1 MSTVDVALN
10 APLRAGDRVFTFSV
24 PPALTST
31 VRPGVAVRV
40 PFGRQTATGFVVGE
54 ADGQPSEVRP
64 LAAVDDRVPV
74 LPQDLVEL
82 ARWMAGHYVCSVG
95 EALWA
100 MIPPLAAVARRARS
114 RASIQETDAAT
125 APAEPPTAQ
134 ESAVPAEEPLT
145 VGEVAGILEHD
156 PTARILVI
164 AADERFGAY
173 LDALRWVQRRQRRAL
188 VLLPEV
194 VQAERTLEWIR
205 RNVTPDAALLHG
217 DLPPSRR
224 WTVWR
229 AIQAGESAVV
239 VGTRLAAFSP
249 VPDLGLIIIDHEEDA
264 SYKEERA
271 PRYHAR
277 RVLDE
282 RARRHGAA
290 VLWGTPTPSA
300 DVLRETAEQRARVIT
315 HPLPAPA
322 IALSDVRAEAGP
334 LGGLFGRRLYQSL
347 ARLLPRGRAI
357 LYVPRRGYADFL
369 LCHECGWVPRCP
381 RCGVAMT
388 YHVRQVRLHC
398 HLCGRSDPAPET
410 CANCH
415 GTHLRAH
422 GVGTERV
429 EQAARRLFR
438 RASILRLDAE
448 RAPDEPSQQ
457 QVWAQFRKRGGLL
470 VGTQLLVKGVGQ
482 VTADAVGVIGIDAAL
497 NLPDFRAAE
506 RVYQTLR
513 RLAALAEHE
522 MIIQTFAPTHAAL
535 VALARG
541 DAERF
546 YQGELAARQR
556 FGYPPYRTLV
566 NVVAAGQDHDA
577 VRDAA
582 QAVATSVGEVM
593 DPADILGPSPAPL
606 ARVRGRY
613 RWQVLIKD
621 DDAGTARDRLA
632 QMMRASAVPRDVR
645 VLVDVDPL
653 ELL

>member
-1 MSTVDVALN
+1 MYVDVALN

-24 PPALTST
+24 PAALGGT

-40 PFGRQTATGFVVGE
+40 PFGRQTATGFVVGR
-54 ADGQPSEVRP
+54 ADGHRDEVRP
-64 LAAVDDRVPV
+64 VEAVDDRVPV

-82 ARWMAGHYVCSVG
+82 AGWMAAHYVCSVG

-100 MIPPLAAVARRARS
+100 MIPPLAAVARRPRA
-114 RASIQETDAAT
+114 RASTDEADTAA
-125 APAEPPTAQ
+125 APAELLTPQ
-134 ESAVPAEEPLT
+134 GSATPAEEPPPA
-145 VGEVAGILEHD
+145 GDVAGILEHD
-156 PTARILVI
+156 PVARILVI
-164 AADERFGAY
+164 AGDERFAAY
-173 LDALRWVQRRQRRAL
+173 LAALRWAQGRRRGAL

-194 VQAERTLEWIR
+194 VQAERTLAWIR
-205 RNVTPDAALLHG
+205 RNVTPDAALVHG
-217 DLPPSRR
+217 DLPPGQR
-224 WTVWR
+224 WKVWR
-229 AIQAGESAVV
+229 AIQAGEVRVV

-249 VPDLGLIIIDHEEDA
+249 MPDLGMIVIDHEEDA
-264 SYKEERA
+264 SFKEERA

-290 VLWGTPTPSA
+290 VIWGTPAPSA
-300 DVLRETAEQRARVIT
+300 EALRDAEEQRARVIT
-315 HPLPAPA
+315 RPLRAPA
-322 IALSDVRAEAGP
+322 VALSDVRAEAGP

-347 ARLLPRGRAI
+347 ARILPRGRAI

-448 RAPDEPSQQ
+448 RAPDEASQQ
-457 QVWAQFRKRGGLL
+457 RLWAQFQKRGGLL

-482 VTADAVGVIGIDAAL
+482 VPAEAVGVIGIDAAL

-513 RLAALAEHE
+513 RLAALAERE
-522 MIIQTFAPTHAAL
+522 MIIQTFAPTHPAL

-541 DAERF
+541 DAQRF
-546 YQGELAARQR
+546 YQSELAARRR
-556 FGYPPYRTLV
+556 FGYPPYRTLL

-582 QAVATSVGEVM
+582 HAVAAALAEAA
-593 DPADILGPSPAPL
+593 DAADILGPSPAPL

-621 DDAGTARDRLA
+621 DDAGRARERLA
-632 QMMRASAVPRDVR
+632 QVLRTLAVPRDVR
-645 VLVDVDPL
+645 ILIDVDPL

>member
-1 MSTVDVALN
+1 MPNVDVALN

-24 PPALTST
+24 PAALTDA

-40 PFGRQTATGFVVGE
+40 PFGRQAATGFVVGHS
-54 ADGQPSEVRP
+54 DGQPGAVRP
-64 LAAVDDRVPV
+64 LEAIDERVPV
-74 LPQDLVEL
+74 LPPDLVAL
-82 ARWMAGHYVCSVG
+82 AQWMAGHYVCSVG

-100 MIPPLAAVARRARS
+100 MIPPLAAAARRSRS
-114 RASIQETDAAT
+114 AAGRDGEE
-125 APAEPPTAQ
+125 PVAEPAAETA
-134 ESAVPAEEPLT
+134 EPIMAGAPSAAGDVAE
-145 VGEVAGILEHD
+145 ILEAD
-156 PTARILVI
+156 PAARILVV
-164 AADERFGAY
+164 AGDERFAGY
-173 LDALRWVQRRQRRAL
+173 LDALRWAGRRSRGAL

-194 VQAERTLEWIR
+194 VQAERTLAWVR

-217 DLPPSRR
+217 ELSPARR
-224 WTVWR
+224 WAVWR
-229 AIQAGESAVV
+229 AVQTGGVRVV

-249 VPDLGLIIIDHEEDA
+249 MADLGVIIIDHEEDA

-277 RVLDE
+277 RVLEE
-282 RARRHGAA
+282 RARAHAAA
-290 VLWGTPTPSA
+290 VIWGTPTPSA
-300 DVLRETAEQRARVIT
+300 EVLRDAAEGRARVISR
-315 HPLPAPA
+315 PLHSPA

-334 LGGLFGRRLYQSL
+334 LGGLFGRRLYQTL
-347 ARLLPRGRAI
+347 ARVLPRGRAI

-388 YHVRQVRLHC
+388 YHVRAVRLHC
-398 HLCGRSDPAPET
+398 HLCSRSDPAPET

-448 RAPDEPSQQ
+448 RAPDEAAQQ
-457 QVWAQFRKRGGLL
+457 QTWAQFRKRGGLL

-506 RVYQTLR
+506 RVYQMLR
-513 RLAALAEHE
+513 RLAALAERE
-522 MIIQTFAPTHAAL
+522 MIIQTFAPMHPAL

-541 DAERF
+541 DAQRF
-546 YQGELAARQR
+546 SQSELAARER

-582 QAVATSVGEVM
+582 QAVADAVAEVS
-593 DPADILGPSPAPL
+593 DAADILGPSPAPL

-621 DDAGTARDRLA
+621 DDAGAARVRLA
-632 QMMRASAVPRDVR
+632 QVMRTRPVPRDVR